1 MQLCQA
7 LTNPV
12 CFAFQADEPIADY
25 AAMDDVMQG
34 ERGNP
39 CVLGGGLGLGRLP
52 CCHASGRGSGGC
64 IRLCWLRIET

>member
-52 CCHASGRGSGGC
+52 CCHASVLASD
-64 IRLCWLRIET
+64 